1 MAKCVAFDLDVR
13 NAIKSA
19 VEKVANTVKVTYGPN
34 AFNVLLDRSW
44 GSPYSSS
51 DGAQIVDDIELIDK
65 RENSI
70 AQILKDAAS
79 KTNDRAGDGTTGTI
93 LVAEKLILE
102 SLKGIYS
109 GHYPQDLAKNY
120 DKLLKLSLD
129 IVDSLKKDVKGDL
142 KNSRD
147 FFAIAKVAAG
157 GDETIAKNI
166 VEALSKATLDGVV
179 TLEEGKSTETQ
190 IKWFEGMHFD
200 RGFVSPY
207 FINKPE
213 ENKCILEE
221 PYILIMEEKL
231 STIKDLIK
239 LLEQLSEKKAR
250 LLIIAEEVEGEALA
264 ALVINRIKGVL
275 DCCAVKAPAYGD
287 RRKAYL
293 EDIAILT
300 DGKAFFKDLGIK
312 LSSIKLE
319 DLGRARRV
327 IVDADNTIIEGG
339 AGDKEKIEKRKK
351 QIKYEMEITD
361 SSYDKEKLQERLA
374 KLTSGVAQINIGAP
388 TEAEIKELKKK
399 YEDSLAS
406 AKASL
411 EEGYCIG
418 GGKAFLTIA
427 KKLAVQYYKEFQDNE
442 TSKFAFNVYI
452 EALKAPFKQI
462 VVNSGKDFAP
472 YLRKVETSTDEN
484 MGYNA
489 AKGDVTNLYED
500 GVLDAAKVLKNILQN
515 AVSATN
521 SIINT
526 SAIVSEIEEEKEE
539 SQMPHHHG
547 MGGMY

>member
-1 MAKCVAFDLDVR
+1 MAKSVIFDVNVR
-13 NAIKSA
+13 KTIKDA
-19 VEKVANTVKVTYGPN
+19 VEKVGQTVKVTFGPC

-44 GSPYSSS
+44 GTPYSSC
-51 DGAQIVDDIELIDK
+51 DGAQIVDDIELIDRK
-65 RENSI
+65 ENSI
-70 AQILKDAAS
+70 AQILKEAAS
-79 KTNDRAGDGTTGTI
+79 KTNDRAGDGTTATI
-93 LVAEKLILE
+93 IVAEKLILE
-102 SLKGIYS
+102 SLKAIAS
-109 GHYPQDLAKNY
+109 EHFPQDLVRNFE
-120 DKLLKLSLD
+120 KLEKLAEEILL
-129 IVDSLKKDVKGDL
+129 SLKKEIKGDL
-142 KNSRD
+142 KNSKE

-157 GDETIAKNI
+157 GDETIAKNV

-179 TLEEGKSTETQ
+179 TLEEGKTTETQ

-221 PYILIMEEKL
+221 PYILIIEDKLSQIKDLVGLLEKL
-231 STIKDLIK
+231 SQNKAK
-239 LLEQLSEKKAR
+239 LLV
-250 LLIIAEEVEGEALA
+250 IAEDIEGEALST
-264 ALVINRIKGVL
+264 LVINKLKGIL

-293 EDIAILT
+293 QDIAILT
-300 DGKAFFKDLGIK
+300 GGKAFFKDLGIK
-312 LSSIKLE
+312 FNRIE
-319 DLGRARRV
+319 ITDLGRAKRV

-339 AGDKEKIEKRKK
+339 YGNPREIEERKK

-406 AKASL
+406 AKAAL

-418 GGKAFLTIA
+418 GGKTFLTIA
-427 KKLAVQYYKEFQDNE
+427 QKLQKNYAKDFQKDE
-442 TSKFAFNVYI
+442 TSKIAFNIFI

-462 VVNSGKDFAP
+462 VINSGKDPAY
-472 YLRKVETSTDEN
+472 YLRKVETCEDEN
-484 MGYNA
+484 LGYNA
-489 AKGDVTNLYED
+489 LKGDTSNLLED
-500 GVLDAAKVLKNILQN
+500 GILDAVKVVKNVLQN

-521 SIINT
+521 AIINT
-526 SAIVSEIEEEKEE
+526 SAIISEIEEEKEDT
-539 SQMPHHHG
+539 QMSYPHGPH
-547 MGGMY
+547 Y